1 MIFPMDYIVLINI
14 VVIVLIGI
22 FAYSG
27 YKQGLIL
34 KALGCIGFVL
44 CGFVAWILSSP
55 FSKLLHLYPSDMTPM
70 SGTIVEPIF
79 YDTLNR
85 VLVFVILFLIL
96 SVFILFM
103 KPILSFFGKLPL
115 IKEMNILAGCVVG
128 ALQGLIAVMV
138 MSFVFSTPLFANG
151 SKVIEQSLLQPVD
164 VLTKG
169 ILFLFEDHMEELQSI
184 QKIVTPSTI
193 LNEEDMEHIKTW
205 LLRYDL
211 PEDQIDAF
219 INELAGN

>member
-1 MIFPMDYIVLINI
+1 
-14 VVIVLIGI
+14 
-22 FAYSG
+22 
-27 YKQGLIL
+27 
-34 KALGCIGFVL
+34 
-44 CGFVAWILSSP
+44 
-55 FSKLLHLYPSDMTPM
+55 M

-151 SKVIEQSLLQPVD
+151 SKVIEQSSLQPVD

>member
-1 MIFPMDYIVLINI
+1 
-14 VVIVLIGI
+14 
-22 FAYSG
+22 
-27 YKQGLIL
+27 
-34 KALGCIGFVL
+34 
-44 CGFVAWILSSP
+44 
-55 FSKLLHLYPSDMTPM
+55 
-70 SGTIVEPIF
+70 
-79 YDTLNR
+79 
-85 VLVFVILFLIL
+85 
-96 SVFILFM
+96 
-103 KPILSFFGKLPL
+103 
-115 IKEMNILAGCVVG
+115 
-128 ALQGLIAVMV
+128 MV

>member
-14 VVIVLIGI
+14 VVIALIGL

-27 YKQGLIL
+27 YRQGLIL
-34 KALGCIGFVL
+34 KALGCVGFVL

-55 FSKLLHLYPSDMTPM
+55 FSKLLHLYPRDMTPM
-70 SGTIVEPIF
+70 IGTIVEPIF

-103 KPILSFFGKLPL
+103 KPILNFFGKLPL
-115 IKEMNILAGCVVG
+115 IKEMNVLAGCAVG

-151 SKVIEQSLLQPVD
+151 TKVIDQSLLRPAD

-169 ILFLFEDHMEELQSI
+169 ILFLFEDHMEELQSV

-193 LNEEDMEHIKTW
+193 LSEEDMEHIKTW

-211 PEDQIDAF
+211 PENQIDAF